1 MSNKTEAEWLSL
13 QRNFSSQDTQAL
25 WLKLLTISVWV
36 YLLCVGSN
44 LALPLA
50 VIGVF
55 WLHEA
60 MLRTVQ
66 HRTAQRLLQ
75 LEQAL
80 AQGTDA
86 GMQWHSQWQQQ
97 RGGVASLA
105 AAYLRQA
112 IKPTVAI
119 TYIALTTLS
128 LLLHYNS

>member
-13 QRNFSSQDTQAL
+13 QRSFSSQDTQAL
-25 WLKLLTISVWV
+25 WLKLLTILVCI
-36 YLLCVGSN
+36 YLAYRGDT
-44 LALPLA
+44 LALQLA
-50 VIGVF
+50 AIALF

-66 HRTAQRLLQ
+66 HRTAERLLQ

-97 RGGVASLA
+97 RGGATALA
-105 AAYLRQA
+105 GAYLRQA
-112 IKPTVAI
+112 LKPTVAI
-119 TYIALTTLS
+119 TYIALTALS
-128 LLLHYNS
+128 LLLHYSS

>member
-13 QRNFSSQDTQAL
+13 QHSFSSQDTQAL
-25 WLKLLTISVWV
+25 WLKLLTIFVCI
-36 YLLCVGSN
+36 YLAHRGGTLVLQ
-44 LALPLA
+44 LAA
-50 VIGVF
+50 IAIF

-66 HRTAQRLLQ
+66 HRTAERLLQ

-97 RGGVASLA
+97 RGGAVALA
-105 AAYLRQA
+105 GAYLHQA
-112 IKPTVAI
+112 LKPTVAI
-119 TYIALTTLS
+119 TYIALTALS
-128 LLLHYNS
+128 LLLHYSS